1 MSELWHVITRSGRYA
16 GSREELLPAGW
27 DPPAGLPVVLVSALM
42 LANPKW
48 WNKVAKPSQSTVTL
62 GPEAWEQHGVLVTCG
77 NFRYGQGK
85 C

>member
-62 GPEAWEQHGVLVTCG
+62 GPDAWEQHGVLVTCG